1 MFSRYDKK
9 ELSLVLNEIDKTIY
23 VFQYGVYENEESLKN
38 INIKYT
44 YEIKDNKYYVYVG
57 MTSKKQNIAK
67 LENYF
72 NSQNIKA
79 YVKEI
84 NLDDEFYNVIKQY
97 DLLLDEAETN
107 ESIKTIME
115 TVVAKFEEIILNDKN
130 KRITT

>member
-9 ELSLVLNEIDKTIY
+9 ELSLALNELDKTIY
-23 VFQYGVYENEESLKN
+23 VFQYGVYENKESLNN

-57 MTSKKQNIAK
+57 MTSKKQNIEK

-72 NSQNIKA
+72 NNKNIKT
-79 YVKEI
+79 YVKELR
-84 NLDDEFYNVIKQY
+84 LDDEFYNVIKQY
-97 DLLLDEAETN
+97 DLLLDEAESD

-115 TVVAKFEEIILNDKN
+115 TVIAKYEEILLNDKN

>member
-9 ELSLVLNEIDKTIY
+9 ELSLALNELDKTIY
-23 VFQYGVYENEESLKN
+23 VFQYGVYENKESLNN

-57 MTSKKQNIAK
+57 MTSKKQNIEK

-72 NSQNIKA
+72 NNKNIKT

-84 NLDDEFYNVIKQY
+84 RLDDEFYNVIKQY
-97 DLLLDEAETN
+97 DLLLDEAESD

-115 TVVAKFEEIILNDKN
+115 TVIAKYEEILLNDKN